1 MMYKKNIRYKIIS
14 DRIEAMTFILM
25 GVLTGDLI
33 INKTDVMHYQ
43 VPLNKLINAGC
54 EIKIKNSKVYV
65 KKSRCKSF
73 DITTGIYPTFPTDMQ
88 PLFAV
93 LLSVS
98 KGKCEITEN
107 IFENRMQIFDDIK
120 NSDGCVN
127 VVKNKVYMIGIDNLK
142 YNNYIAK
149 DLRHAAALVL
159 LVLTFGGSIDCV
171 EILNRG
177 YEDFYNKI
185 HKLGAQFNIIED

>member
-1 MMYKKNIRYKIIS
+1 
-14 DRIEAMTFILM
+14 
-25 GVLTGDLI
+25 
-33 INKTDVMHYQ
+33 
-43 VPLNKLINAGC
+43 
-54 EIKIKNSKVYV
+54 
-65 KKSRCKSF
+65 
-73 DITTGIYPTFPTDMQ
+73 
-88 PLFAV
+88 
-93 LLSVS
+93 
-98 KGKCEITEN
+98 
-107 IFENRMQIFDDIK
+107 MQIFDDIK